1 MPVSNHIHKSSG
13 HSPGLK
19 AGQLCLEFGRRIYH
33 PFGFKR
39 GYNFVLFAIL
49 VGALMGF
56 VLARLQYLNIDG
68 IFLKV
73 SCPGACSKRA
83 LHANSQLRLTSND
96 VQKTIP
102 GDAIHYQ
109 SGYKRVGIILHLAC
123 ILPAGFLVCFQF
135 APVIRH
141 KFLMFHRVNGYAIIL
156 LLLTGNAGAF
166 MVIPIAGG
174 GSPATQAGL
183 GLLGTMTTVS
193 VVLAYINIKRLQIDQ
208 HRAWMIRT
216 WVYAG
221 SVISVR
227 LVQMAANTFIA
238 QHQQGHWYDVQTCEN
253 IWKQYTLYGAPAG
266 AGNPAPYLYP
276 ACTAPNSS
284 EPVIIK
290 ANVHGFGPEFVT
302 ASFHLTFGMSV
313 WLCLAIHAI
322 GVETYLK
329 LTPAESE
336 RLRLVSYERQLE
348 AGFKHP
354 GRAGLTVDRI
364 GDAVAWE
371 PIGRT
376 TQACQSSSESKGVVA
391 RVDE

>member
-13 HSPGLK
+13 HSPRLK
-19 AGQLCLEFGRRIYH
+19 AGHLCLTFGRRIYH

-49 VGALMGF
+49 VGALIGF
-56 VLARLQYLNIDG
+56 VLARFQYLNVDG
-68 IFLKV
+68 IFLK
-73 SCPGACSKRA
+73 
-83 LHANSQLRLTSND
+83 
-96 VQKTIP
+96 KTIP

-109 SGYKRVGIILHLAC
+109 SGSKRVGIIMHLAC

-135 APVIRH
+135 VPVIRH
-141 KFLMFHRVNGYAIIL
+141 RFLLFHRVNGYAIIL

-238 QHQQGHWYDVQTCEN
+238 QHQQGHWYGVQTCED

-266 AGNPAPYLYP
+266 AGNPTPYLYP

-336 RLRLVSYERQLE
+336 RLRLVSYEKQLE

-354 GRAGLTVDRI
+354 GRAGLTVDRF

-371 PIGRT
+371 PIVRT
-376 TQACQSSSESKGVVA
+376 TEACQSLRRGSKGVVA

>member
-1 MPVSNHIHKSSG
+1 MSVPSDVHKSSRHG
-13 HSPGLK
+13 HSPAAN
-19 AGQLCLEFGRRIYH
+19 AGQLWVKFGRRTYH
-33 PFGFKR
+33 VFGFKR
-39 GYNFVLFAIL
+39 GYNFTLFIVL

-56 VLARLQYLNIDG
+56 VLARFQYLNIDG
-68 IFLKV
+68 IFLK
-73 SCPGACSKRA
+73 
-83 LHANSQLRLTSND
+83 
-96 VQKTIP
+96 KTIP

-109 SGYKRVGIILHLAC
+109 SGYKRIGIILHLAC

-135 APVIRH
+135 VPATRH
-141 KFLMFHRVNGYAIIL
+141 QFLLFHRLNGYTIIL
-156 LLLTGNAGAF
+156 LLLTGTAGAF

-174 GSPATQAGL
+174 GSPSTQAGL
-183 GLLGTMTTVS
+183 GLLGTMTTLS

-221 SVISVR
+221 SIISVR

-238 QHQQGHWYDVQTCEN
+238 QHQQGHWYDVQTCGD
-253 IWKQYTLYGAPAG
+253 IWKQYTLYGAPPG
-266 AGNPAPYLYP
+266 AGNPTPYLYP
-276 ACTAPNSS
+276 ECTAPNSS
-284 EPVIIK
+284 APVVIK
-290 ANVHGFGPEFVT
+290 ANVHGLGPEFVT

-313 WLCLAIHAI
+313 WICLAVHAI

-336 RLRLVSYERQLE
+336 RLRLVSYERQVE

-354 GRAGLTVDRI
+354 GRAGLTVDRFGDVLARNDAI
-364 GDAVAWE
+364 GH
-371 PIGRT
+371 PSNPS
-376 TQACQSSSESKGVVA
+376 QSSTEPKSAAA